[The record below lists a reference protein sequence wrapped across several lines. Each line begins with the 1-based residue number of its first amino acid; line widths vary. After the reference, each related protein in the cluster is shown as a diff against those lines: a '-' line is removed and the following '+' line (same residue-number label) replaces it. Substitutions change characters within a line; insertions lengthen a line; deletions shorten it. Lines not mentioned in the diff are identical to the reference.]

1 MVFCQCLADKLLL
14 LATDKSQYFAQ
25 SRPVIVNYLWRCQ
38 KVVMTKKCKEVEQT
52 LAELNSAHA
61 VLKPIVI

>member
-1 MVFCQCLADKLLL
+1 MEVSKPAEKTEK
-14 LATDKSQYFAQ
+14 TD
-25 SRPVIVNYLWRCQ
+25 
-38 KVVMTKKCKEVEQT
+38 EQT